1 MKHLALLLLA
11 LLTINVS
18 AQYKRKKETTNVPG
32 IVGLTGLGAGF
43 IGERIINQN
52 FITKFGEYDPYMTG
66 NKLDSY
72 NRMLKQGD
80 TMILSGVIVAGIG
93 LVIQGYI
100 TNKRTRKSCFTH
112 Y

>member
-1 MKHLALLLLA
+1 MKHLTLLLLA

-18 AQYKRKKETTNVPG
+18 AQYKKKETTNIPG
-32 IVGLTGLGAGF
+32 IVGLTGLGTGF
-43 IGERIINQN
+43 IGERIVNQN
-52 FITKFGEYDPYMTG
+52 FITSFGGYDPYMTG

-80 TMILSGVIVAGIG
+80 TMILSGVIVAGVG
-93 LVIQGYI
+93 LVIQAYI
-100 TNKRTRKSCFTH
+100 NNKRTRKACFTH